1 MNLNSEDKIFIRREE
16 YKSLIKIH
24 KINNEKYYVKWVN
37 QLCSCVNFKIKA
49 WKWWENKKQRNTNKN

>member
-1 MNLNSEDKIFIRREE
+1 
-16 YKSLIKIH
+16 LIKIH

-37 QLCSCVNFKIKA
+37 QLSSCVNFKIKA